1 MVVALMHASRPRT
14 TGRPLAGSHEHDLP
28 ELEPSEFSWGPG
40 LTPPELADAPP
51 SQGGMYRGTT
61 PPMPE
66 SEDLRALT
74 DELAERRARRE
85 RLQGGR
91 Q

>member
-1 MVVALMHASRPRT
+1 MPASRPRT
-14 TGRPLAGSHEHDLP
+14 TGRPLAGSHEHNLP

-51 SQGGMYRGTT
+51 SDGGMYRGKA
-61 PPMPE
+61 PRAEEPE
-66 SEDLRALT
+66 GLRALS
-74 DELAERRARRE
+74 DELADRRARRE